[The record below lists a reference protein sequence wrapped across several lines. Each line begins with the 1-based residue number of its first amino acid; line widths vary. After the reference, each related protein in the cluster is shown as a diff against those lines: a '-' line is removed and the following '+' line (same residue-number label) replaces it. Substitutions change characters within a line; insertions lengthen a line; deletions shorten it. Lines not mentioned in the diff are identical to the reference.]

1 MRNVIKLIAV
11 IAAVSFAA
19 CDNAYD
25 PSGPAVDPDA
35 PRVHI
40 TTPAFGTIAGDVKTV
55 TVTGTVIDESGVDS
69 VKVNDVTATV
79 GSDGTFTAEV
89 PVHAGTNLLHAIA
102 LDAQGNAGKETRA
115 VVAGPQATLN
125 RQIPNAITATISA
138 QTIDAVAR
146 GAATFIQD
154 GNLTAAVAP
163 MNPVV
168 NAGAPDGPDCLYGQA
183 RITSMDVGT
192 ADIVMAPQSGG
203 IFMSAELS
211 NVKVGM
217 HLQWAVA
224 CADGSRDIT
233 ISASKI
239 SVQGMLKV
247 GVAGRDFD
255 ISLTNQN
262 VDITG
267 FDLDLGGVPGTIV
280 DLIHLDTAMGPILGF
295 ATERFVVPMLNKT
308 LAGLNEV
315 KTLDVF
321 GTQVDIDVKPQS
333 VTFTREGGTVLLNT
347 TMRAKQDTGTFVYVN
362 NTTPIMDMSH
372 GFQLAVADDAAN
384 QLMTSLWSAK
394 GLDMT
399 LDLETSSYG
408 SIGQLYDSVQ
418 LEAKVPPF
426 VDASGEKLMMT
437 VGDLVASFKLAGSV
451 TTAVAINAEVALEV
465 VNDADGALRFDV
477 GDPTVYVDILDDGVE
492 GSNILSSSEFEDI
505 VSFALS
511 RIVAVGSGTVGAV
524 PLPSFGGVAVTSL
537 TIDEQFGYLL
547 VAGEVQ

>member
-1 MRNVIKLIAV
+1 MRNVIKLFAV
-11 IAAVSFAA
+11 IAAVSFGA
-19 CDNAYD
+19 CDNPYD

-55 TVTGTVIDESGVDS
+55 TVTGTVTDDSGVDS

-79 GSDGTFTAEV
+79 GSDGTFTADV

-102 LDAQGNAGKETRA
+102 LDKQGNAGKETRA

-125 RQIPNAITATISA
+125 RQITNAITATLSA

-146 GAATFIQD
+146 GAANYIQNGD
-154 GNLTAAVAP
+154 LTAAVAP

-192 ADIVMAPQSGG
+192 ADIVMAPQNGG
-203 IFMSAELS
+203 IFMSAELR
-211 NVKVGM
+211 NLKVGM

-247 GVAGRDFD
+247 GVSGRDFD

-267 FDLDLGGVPGTIV
+267 FDLDLGGIPGTIV
-280 DLIHLDTAMGPILGF
+280 DMLHLDTAMGPILGF

-315 KTLDVF
+315 KTVDLF
-321 GTQVDIDVKPQS
+321 GRQVDIDVKPQS

-347 TMRAKQDTGTFVYVN
+347 TMRAKQDTGTFVYVS

-384 QLMTSLWSAK
+384 QLVTSLWSAK
-394 GLDMT
+394 GLDAT
-399 LDLETSSYG
+399 LDLKTGSYG
-408 SIGQLYDSVQ
+408 TIGQLYDSV
-418 LEAKVPPF
+418 EISAKVPPF

-437 VGDLVASFKLAGSV
+437 VGDMVASFKLAGSV
-451 TTAVAINAEVALEV
+451 TTAVAINAEVALEII
-465 VNDADGALRFDV
+465 NDADGALRFDV
-477 GDPTVYVDILDDGVE
+477 GDPTVYVDVLDDGVE
-492 GSNILSSSEFEDI
+492 GSNILSNSEFEDI

-537 TIDEQFGYLL
+537 SIDEQFGYL
-547 VAGEVQ
+547 VVNGEVQ

>member
-1 MRNVIKLIAV
+1 MRNVIKLFAV
-11 IAAVSFAA
+11 IAAVGVVA
-19 CDNAYD
+19 CDNPYD
-25 PSGPAVDPDA
+25 PNGPAIDPNA
-35 PRVHI
+35 PRIHI
-40 TTPAFGTIAGDVKTV
+40 TTPALGTIAGDVKTV
-55 TVTGTVIDESGVDS
+55 MVTGTVTDDSGIDS
-69 VKVNDVTATV
+69 VMVNDVTASV
-79 GSDGTFTAEV
+79 SGGTFTAEV

-102 LDAQGNAGKETRA
+102 LDKQGNKGKESRA
-115 VVAGPQATLN
+115 VVAGPQATLA

-146 GAATFIQD
+146 GAANYIQNGD
-154 GNLTAAVAP
+154 LTAAVAP

-168 NAGAPDGPDCLYGQA
+168 NVGAPSGPDCLYGQA
-183 RITSMDVGT
+183 HIKSMDVGT
-192 ADIVMAPQSGG
+192 ADIVMAPQNGG
-203 IFMSAELS
+203 IFMSAELK

-233 ISASKI
+233 IAASKI

-247 GVAGRDFD
+247 GVAGRNFD
-255 ISLTNQN
+255 ISLQNQN

-280 DLIHLDTAMGPILGF
+280 DMIHLDSAMGPILGF

-315 KTLDVF
+315 KTVELF
-321 GTQVDIDVKPQS
+321 GKQVDVDVKPQS
-333 VTFTREGGTVLLNT
+333 VEFTREGGTVLLNT
-347 TMRAKQDTGTFVYVN
+347 TMRAKQDSGTFVYVS

-394 GLDMT
+394 GLDAT
-399 LDLETSSYG
+399 LDLKTGMYG
-408 SIGQLYDSVQ
+408 TVGQLYDSV
-418 LEAKVPPF
+418 EVSAKVPPY

-437 VGDLVASFKLAGSV
+437 VGDMIASFKLGSAV
-451 TTAVAINAEVALEV
+451 ETAVAINAEVALEV
-465 VNDADGALRFDV
+465 INDADGALRFDV

-492 GSNILSSSEFEDI
+492 GANVLSNSEFEEI
-505 VSFALS
+505 ISFALS
-511 RIVAVGSGTVGAV
+511 RIVAVGSGSVGAV

-537 TIDEQFGYLL
+537 SIEEQFGYLV